1 MDELKQFK
9 NTFKE
14 IVKDM
19 VNVNKVY
26 SNTKYQD
33 NISFKKRCEDST
45 RLCIKYPGYVPVIVN
60 CFNPELQIKKNKFL
74 VPKDISGSRLIVSIR
89 SQLLLTSNI
98 AVFMFIDNMLFEH
111 SKTVG
116 EIYEYY
122 MYNKKDKNDK
132 YMYVDI
138 TLENT
143 FGNF

>member
-14 IVKDM
+14 IVKDI
-19 VNVNKVY
+19 VNTDKVY

-33 NISFKKRCEDST
+33 NVSYQKRSEDST

-89 SQLLLTSNI
+89 SQLLLSSNI

-122 MYNKKDKNDK
+122 MLKRKDKNDK

>member
-1 MDELKQFK
+1 MDEFK

-19 VNVNKVY
+19 VTVNKVY

-89 SQLLLTSNI
+89 SQLVLSSNT
-98 AVFMFIDNMLFEH
+98 AVFMFIDNVLFEH

-143 FGNF
+143 FGN

>member
-1 MDELKQFK
+1 
-9 NTFKE
+9 
-14 IVKDM
+14 
-19 VNVNKVY
+19 
-26 SNTKYQD
+26 
-33 NISFKKRCEDST
+33 
-45 RLCIKYPGYVPVIVN
+45 
-60 CFNPELQIKKNKFL
+60 
-74 VPKDISGSRLIVSIR
+74 
-89 SQLLLTSNI
+89 
-98 AVFMFIDNMLFEH
+98 MLFEH

>member
-1 MDELKQFK
+1 MDDLKHYK

-14 IVKDM
+14 IVKDI
-19 VNVNKVY
+19 VNTNVTYKNQ
-26 SNTKYQD
+26 KYQD
-33 NISFKKRCEDST
+33 IVSYEKRCEDSS
-45 RLCIKYPGYVPVIVN
+45 RLCIKYPGYTPVIVN
-60 CFNPELQIKKNKFL
+60 CFNPEIQIKKNKFL
-74 VPKDISGSRLIVSIR
+74 VPKEVSGTRLIVSIR
-89 SQLLLTSNI
+89 SQLVLNSNT
-98 AVFMFIDNMLFEH
+98 AVFMFVDNVLFEH

-122 MYNKKDKNDK
+122 MCNKKDKKDK

>member
-14 IVKDM
+14 IVKDI
-19 VNVNKVY
+19 VNTDKVY

-33 NISFKKRCEDST
+33 NVSYQKRCEDST